1 MSISKNEI
9 KLIRSLQ
16 QKKFRMQEQL
26 FVVEGRKAVE
36 EALAFES
43 SIVKAFTTDE
53 EFSIKFRI
61 PLIHLRDM
69 EQISSLTQPPGYLAV
84 LKQKHANLDNIEGK
98 TFCVANAISDP
109 GNLGT
114 LIRTC
119 DWFGVDALLLDDQC
133 VDIYN
138 PKVVQATMG
147 SVLRLPFTSSTTEEL
162 IEYFRLKEISLLAAD
177 LNGMPIQSFKA
188 PEKWALVV
196 GSESHGVS
204 EQFIE
209 ASARRLT
216 IPSMGS
222 AESLNASIAAG
233 IAIYQLKANA

>member
-1 MSISKNEI
+1 MSETVLVSVDGHVATVSLNRPHRANAWTGRMHAEYK
-9 KLIRSLQ
+9 KAMASLDADTSIRAI
-16 QKKFRMQEQL
+16 
-26 FVVEGRKAVE
+26 VVTG
-36 EALAFES
+36 
-43 SIVKAFTTDE
+43 
-53 EFSIKFRI
+53 
-61 PLIHLRDM
+61 
-69 EQISSLTQPPGYLAV
+69 
-84 LKQKHANLDNIEGK
+84 EGK

-119 DWFGVDALLLDDQC
+119 EWFGVDALLLDDQC

-147 SVLRLPFTSSTTEEL
+147 SVLRLSFTSSTTEEL

-196 GSESHGVS
+196 GSESRGVS